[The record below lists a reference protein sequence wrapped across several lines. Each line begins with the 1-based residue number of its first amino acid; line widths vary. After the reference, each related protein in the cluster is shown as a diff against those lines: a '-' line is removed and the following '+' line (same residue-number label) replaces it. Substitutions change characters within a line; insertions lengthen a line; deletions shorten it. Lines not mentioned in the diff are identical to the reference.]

1 MSRVVFFK
9 DKTFKVIEEYK
20 NGLTQY
26 VIHLYSNK
34 LWYPYRDANNT
45 IVVFYDVDV
54 AKTHALNMDK
64 QNNE

>member
-1 MSRVVFFK
+1 MRFLTIKGYYMSRLMVFK

-34 LWYPYRDANNT
+34 LLVS
-45 IVVFYDVDV
+45 IS
-54 AKTHALNMDK
+54 
-64 QNNE
+64 